1 MKWTASCSYCSKL
14 MTSDQTSHLANSTA
28 VTSSNNYHSQS
39 LTNRRLGTHH
49 HHPNYYSNTMN
60 PGAVDSSLAF
70 NPVSTAKTTIIANTH
85 EHDALIDDL
94 KKKLAEI
101 EVDNSLLKKQLK
113 DNEILI
119 SE

>member
-1 MKWTASCSYCSKL
+1 
-14 MTSDQTSHLANSTA
+14 
-28 VTSSNNYHSQS
+28 
-39 LTNRRLGTHH
+39 
-49 HHPNYYSNTMN
+49 MN

-70 NPVSTAKTTIIANTH
+70 NPVSTAKTTIIANTQ
-85 EHDALIDDL
+85 EHYALIDDL